1 MTPSPATAT
10 SPYIAALEAFEKD
23 GFNQDPGWARA
34 LRKEAIA
41 RFSELGFPTARRGNE
56 EWKYTDVR
64 PIAQAPFRPPTAPGA
79 TKLGASAL
87 KRFTFGERRWHRL
100 VFVDGSFNQRLSFLS
115 ALPTGVKVLNLAE
128 ALKSRSALVREH
140 LAGHADYS
148 NQAFTALNTAF
159 VHDGAFVHIPDG
171 AVVEEP
177 IHILFLTTSREKDTV
192 SHPRVLVVTGRHS
205 KATIIESYGGSTNAR
220 YLSNAVSEVVVG
232 PGASVEHYRI
242 QRHSEKAYHVGTTQ
256 AVLGRDGHFSSVTF
270 DLGGALVRNNLNVL
284 MGDEGSSCMLNGVY
298 LVTRSQKVDNQV
310 TIDHAKAHTTSREL
324 YKGVLAGQSRAVFH
338 GSIIV
343 RRNAQK
349 VDARQEDK
357 NLLLSDQAEA
367 NIKPAFWIYADDV
380 KCGHGAATGRL
391 DESTLFYLRSRGLSE
406 DDAQSLLVRGFVNE
420 VIETISC
427 DPLRAHIGDLVTAT
441 LQEL

>member
-1 MTPSPATAT
+1 M
-10 SPYIAALEAFEKD
+10 
-23 GFNQDPGWARA
+23 
-34 LRKEAIA
+34 
-41 RFSELGFPTARRGNE
+41 
-56 EWKYTDVR
+56 
-64 PIAQAPFRPPTAPGA
+64 
-79 TKLGASAL
+79 
-87 KRFTFGERRWHRL
+87 
-100 VFVDGSFNQRLSFLS
+100 
-115 ALPTGVKVLNLAE
+115 
-128 ALKSRSALVREH
+128 
-140 LAGHADYS
+140 
-148 NQAFTALNTAF
+148 
-159 VHDGAFVHIPDG
+159 PDG
-171 AVVEEP
+171 AVVEQP

-205 KATIIESYGGSTNAR
+205 KTTIIESYGGLTNAR